1 MKLPKTLEETYARM
15 LEVIDGA
22 YREKAITALQWL
34 VYAYGTLSVEELA
47 QIITIRPA
55 VDSVFEP
62 QERLSDIQDLVRI
75 LSGLVTV
82 YSVDYGE
89 CLPRLSYKGEIR
101 GHGGDYEGLSPLRV
115 TRRSLGVT
123 LGAETNAAQ
132 ESLLEMSARNT
143 EPGVYSQ
150 VNQNSAVHVTEYDE
164 YQRPVGIIE
173 LHGDSIIFTDRPRP
187 RAAIGHKVT

>member
-1 MKLPKTLEETYARM
+1 M
-15 LEVIDGA
+15 LEAIDGA
-22 YREKAITALQWL
+22 YRENAITALQWL

-47 QIITIRPA
+47 RIITIRPA
-55 VDSVFEP
+55 MDPVFEL

-82 YSVDYGE
+82 HSVGYGE
-89 CLPRLSYKGEIR
+89 CFPRLSYKR
-101 GHGGDYEGLSPLRV
+101 GYGGDYEGLSPLRV

-123 LGAETNAAQ
+123 FGAKTNAAQ

-150 VNQNSAVHVTEYDE
+150 VNQNIAVHVTE
-164 YQRPVGIIE
+164 
-173 LHGDSIIFTDRPRP
+173 
-187 RAAIGHKVT
+187 

>member
-1 MKLPKTLEETYARM
+1 MDP
-15 LEVIDGA
+15 
-22 YREKAITALQWL
+22 
-34 VYAYGTLSVEELA
+34 
-47 QIITIRPA
+47 
-55 VDSVFEP
+55 VFEP
-62 QERLSDIQDLVRI
+62 KERLSDIQDLVHI

-82 YSVDYGE
+82 HSVDYGE
-89 CLPRLSYKGEIR
+89 CFPRLSFKGEIW

-123 LGAETNAAQ
+123 FGAETNAAQ
-132 ESLLEMSARNT
+132 ESLLEVSARNT

-150 VNQNSAVHVTEYDE
+150 VNQNSAVHVTEHDE
-164 YQRPVGIIE
+164 YQRPVGITE